1 MGSTVTGCIYMSV
14 FCVLAILNTI
24 LAVAIRKTKALW
36 TEWNYRIIVHLS
48 IMDLI
53 NLVPTFGAGISSL
66 VALGL
71 PHVINQGF
79 TVISLAIPQSVV
91 VLSVTLAL
99 NRLIVIRKQE
109 LLNTPKFYKVMI
121 AVSYICGFFWLT
133 VYGLTTMDVS
143 FGFDQEHQN
152 FSVTT
157 DNLKTVKWFI
167 GASFIE
173 LNLCKLYLLC
183 GLICCGIVAFTLG
196 RQALSAGGTSQPTVV
211 GPGTF
216 FCSLLPFLY
225 LLLERNSQWYDNL
238 LTFYF
243 WQ

>member
-1 MGSTVTGCIYMSV
+1 
-14 FCVLAILNTI
+14 
-24 LAVAIRKTKALW
+24 
-36 TEWNYRIIVHLS
+36 
-48 IMDLI
+48 
-53 NLVPTFGAGISSL
+53 
-66 VALGL
+66 
-71 PHVINQGF
+71 
-79 TVISLAIPQSVV
+79 
-91 VLSVTLAL
+91 
-99 NRLIVIRKQE
+99 
-109 LLNTPKFYKVMI
+109 
-121 AVSYICGFFWLT
+121 
-133 VYGLTTMDVS
+133 MDVS

-238 LTFYF
+238 LTSIFGNDGNVILF
-243 WQ
+243 CVHTLHSGLTLDLPPVLTEGLIRIRLHSLNWI